1 MRLLSGFCIVACV
14 ASAITALE
22 LEKVKQKDETIA
34 QKQEKRS
41 LSNDEW
47 SSAGVGPYGS
57 SFAGA
62 GGYIPSGSF
71 GGAGLYGSSIGG
83 IGGVAGSS
91 LDGGATALA
100 GAGVGATA
108 VGVSSHTDTLTTV
121 REQVPVPVDRPLP
134 FPVDRPVPYPVVRN
148 IPQPYPVEVIKHVD
162 RPV

>member
-22 LEKVKQKDETIA
+22 LEKVKQKDATIA

-47 SSAGVGPYGS
+47 SSAGAGLYGS

-91 LDGGATALA
+91 LDGGALA

>member
-22 LEKVKQKDETIA
+22 LEKVKQKDATVA
-34 QKQEKRS
+34 PKQEKRS

-47 SSAGVGPYGS
+47 SGAGAGIYGTS
-57 SFAGA
+57 GSFGGA

-71 GGAGLYGSSIGG
+71 GNAGIYGSSIGG
-83 IGGVAGSS
+83 VVSS
-91 LDGGATALA
+91 SIDSGATGLA
-100 GAGVGATA
+100 GAGVAATA